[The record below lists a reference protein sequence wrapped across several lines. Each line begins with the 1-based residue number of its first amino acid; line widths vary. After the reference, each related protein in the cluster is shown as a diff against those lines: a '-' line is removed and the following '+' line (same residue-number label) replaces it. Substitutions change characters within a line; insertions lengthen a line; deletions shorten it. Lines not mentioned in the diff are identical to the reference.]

1 MALYNT
7 YLEEKKI
14 SDMKLFEE
22 KLYMNMGIIFT

>member
-14 SDMKLFEE
+14 SDMKLFEK